1 MLTGRAVLSIF
12 CVTLFS
18 VGVAAVVEVTSHGD
32 VLLQEGGAWNAG
44 VCTGEGALR
53 AQADSCYAGTKLGEA
68 VTMKMDSFDPEQNTG
83 SLLVHGSGM
92 SPMKCSRDFAK
103 SGQFVNVKDF
113 QHCLPSTV
121 KAHGMRY
128 CSDQDHIILDAGVG
142 PMSVEMLL
150 RPSPCPSVL
159 LQQEEATDND
169 LLSHSAWV
177 WDSEECTGVADP
189 PAAHEPY
196 CFTGSK
202 MGEVVSIKVNSF
214 DSKSAA
220 GSVGITG
227 SGLTGIKCVKSFN
240 KAKQLINVPELTH
253 CLPKTV
259 TPTGMRY
266 CSDQNKV
273 LLDAKVGILPV
284 QLVLIPAPCPAVLL
298 EKKEAQASSLLQTDS
313 WWPWEST
320 SCTGVKDPMAVTD
333 APKCYSGTKMGE
345 QVTIK
350 VHSFDTPSRSGSVF
364 VSGSGLAKIKC
375 ERNFAK
381 AQQMIT
387 VTKLDE
393 CLPKTVNPSGLKYC
407 SDQDKIILDATVA
420 KIPVEMVLTPTACPA
435 AFLEESEPGLTQGE
449 IFASGASRVMR
460 NAK

>member
-1 MLTGRAVLSIF
+1 MMTARAVLSIF
-12 CVTLFS
+12 CVTSFS
-18 VGVAAVVEVTSHGD
+18 VGLAAVVEVTSPGD
-32 VLLQEGGAWNAG
+32 VLLQESSTSNAG
-44 VCTGEGALR
+44 VCTGEGAPR
-53 AQADSCYAGTKLGEA
+53 AQVDSCYAGTKLGEA

-83 SLLVHGSGM
+83 SLLVQGSGM

-103 SGQFVNVKDF
+103 SGQFVTVTDF

-159 LQQEEATDND
+159 LQQEESTDND
-169 LLSHSAWV
+169 ILSHSAWV

-189 PAAHEPY
+189 PAAHSPF

-214 DSKSAA
+214 DSKSAL

-240 KAKQLINVPELTH
+240 KAQQLINVPQLER

-259 TPTGMRY
+259 KPTNMRY

-273 LLDAKVGILPV
+273 LLDASVGILPV

-298 EKKEAQASSLLQTDS
+298 QTDAQASSLLQSDS
-313 WWPWEST
+313 QWPWEST
-320 SCTGVKDPMAVTD
+320 TCTGVKDPIAMTE
-333 APKCYSGTKMGE
+333 APTCYSGKKMGE
-345 QVTIK
+345 TVTIK
-350 VHSFDTPSRSGSVF
+350 VHSFDTPSSSGSVF

-375 ERNFAK
+375 ERSFLK

-393 CLPKTVNPSGLKYC
+393 CLPSTVSPSGLKYC
-407 SDQDKIILDATVA
+407 SDQDKVILDATVA